1 MAFRPCAFAYAVSG
15 GRPWPALT
23 DGGPTLQSGAG
34 APLPSRHDAGW
45 VAPVALSPSW
55 VPALLTPSSLL
66 RALFSGRCSAPQP
79 VASRPAW
86 SNPGGP
92 RSGRSPCMLL
102 GLSWL
107 PARSHFHRPRVAY
120 SGRTLFAAHLP
131 IVEAGKTTCRVPLRQ
146 ADLVRTCHGGTALV
160 PSPGR
165 LDRLLVAL
173 PFPYLNVGRGVGD
186 PARAAFGLL
195 VLAARPRAG
204 RWRTRASCPESC
216 RQPDHRVTRVAR
228 NCRDRFEHV

>member
-1 MAFRPCAFAYAVSG
+1 MAFRPCAFVYAVSG

-131 IVEAGKTTCRVPLRQ
+131 IVEAGKTTCRVTR
-146 ADLVRTCHGGTALV
+146 V
-160 PSPGR
+160 PPASSGSGSHVSWRHCIGPFAGSTRPITRGSSVSVSQRGAWRRRPGSGR
-165 LDRLLVAL
+165 LWTLGLGSPSACGPMADAGLTPRVV
-173 PFPYLNVGRGVGD
+173 P
-186 PARAAFGLL
+186 PA
-195 VLAARPRAG
+195 
-204 RWRTRASCPESC
+204 
-216 RQPDHRVTRVAR
+216 
-228 NCRDRFEHV
+228 